1 MQYLPPAHPSI
12 TWRRSACALLVM
24 CTSQAA
30 LAAPPIAEAFFQK
43 PTAYQ
48 VVLSPD
54 GRAVSMLIN
63 SKNQRTR
70 LAVVDLDSLKAT
82 VVGSIDSRDITH
94 ATWINDKR
102 LVFSLNYEM
111 IRAGVAEAG
120 PGLFAV
126 NRDGTGYRPLVQ
138 SEPPGWVQNGADR
151 DAAQLLHYN
160 SYLAATLAAAAG
172 KSPSDDVFVAQP
184 EEISRDKVDF
194 FKLSRLNT
202 TTGRHLEVD
211 VPRNSYDWLLDGQ
224 GRIQAAYTKN
234 QGRGALWLRQ
244 ADGQLKQVD
253 EFDGLEGGVAVPL
266 WVGPDGRLYGVAT
279 PNNTRAV
286 FELDRATGK
295 PVGAALASNPGFD
308 VDPIFVAND
317 RKLLGLRYK
326 VDAEVTQW
334 LDADMQAL
342 QQRIDQLLPATANRL
357 SVPTH
362 GDSPWV
368 LVQARADVQPT
379 VSYAFN
385 RSTGKFAK
393 LGSALPAIDAK
404 QMAQTDFVRVPARD
418 GLPLPVYITLPQGP
432 PPAKKWPL
440 VVLVHGGPWVRGA
453 NWVFDRE
460 VQFLASR
467 GYAVLQP
474 EFRGSQGFGRKH
486 FEASFKQWGRAMQDD
501 VADATRW
508 AIAQGHADPQR
519 ICIAGASYGGYA
531 TLMGLVRDPDLYRCG
546 INWVG
551 VTDPS
556 LLFSRVWGDMTGEVK
571 KYGLTRLIGDP
582 EADAAMLKAVSP
594 LENAARIKQPVLMAY
609 GAWDSRV
616 PLVHGERMRDAL
628 RPHNSAVEWVV
639 YDKEGHSWVMPETH
653 IDFWG
658 RVERFLAKHLGQP

>member
-1 MQYLPPAHPSI
+1 MLRLFVGLAI
-12 TWRRSACALLVM
+12 AVAT
-24 CTSQAA
+24 AA
-30 LAAPPIAEAFFQK
+30 AAAAPPPIEAFFQK
-43 PTAYQ
+43 PTAHQ

-54 GRAVSMLIN
+54 GRAVSMLVN
-63 SKNQRTR
+63 SKDQRTR
-70 LAVVDLDSLKAT
+70 LAVVDLDTLKAT
-82 VVGSIDSRDITH
+82 AVGAVEGRDITQ
-94 ATWINDKR
+94 ATWVNDKR
-102 LVFSLNYEM
+102 LVFSLNYEL

-126 NRDGTGYRPLVQ
+126 DRDGTGFRQLVQ

-151 DAAQLLHYN
+151 DGTPLLHYN
-160 SYLAATLAAAAG
+160 SYLVATLAAVAG
-172 KSPSDDVFVAQP
+172 TNSSNDVFVAQP

-202 TTGRHLEVD
+202 TTGRFVEVD
-211 VPRNSYDWLLDGQ
+211 VPRSSYDWRLDGQ
-224 GRIQAAYTKN
+224 GRIRATYTKG

-244 ADGQLKQVD
+244 PDGTLKQVD
-253 EFDGLEGGVAVPL
+253 EFDGLTGGVAVPL
-266 WVGPDGRLYGVAT
+266 WVGPDERLYGVAT
-279 PNNTRAV
+279 PNDTKAV
-286 FELDRATGK
+286 FELDSSTGK
-295 PVGAALASNPGFD
+295 PMGKPLASNPGFD
-308 VDPIFVAND
+308 LEPTFVAND
-317 RKLLGLRYK
+317 RKLLGIRYT

-342 QQRIDQLLPATANRL
+342 QQRIDQLLPATANRI
-357 SVPTH
+357 SVPRH

-393 LGSALPAIDAK
+393 LGTALPGIDAK

-418 GLPLPVYITLPQGP
+418 GLPLPVYITLPQGS
-432 PPAKKWPL
+432 PPAKKWPM

-453 NWVFDRE
+453 NWVFDAE

-474 EFRGSQGFGRKH
+474 EFRGSTGFGRKH

-508 AIAQGHADPQR
+508 AITQGHADPQR

-531 TLMGLVRDPDLYRCG
+531 ALMGLVRDADLYRCG

-551 VTDPS
+551 VTDPQ
-556 LLFSRVWGDMTGEVK
+556 LLFSSVWGDIRGEAK
-571 KYGLTRLIGDP
+571 KYSLNRLIGDP
-582 EADAAMLKAVSP
+582 EADAALLKSVSP
-594 LENAARIKQPVLMAY
+594 LANAARIKQPLLMAY
-609 GAWDSRV
+609 GAWDARV
-616 PLVHGERMRDAL
+616 PLVHGERLRDAL

-639 YDKEGHSWVMPETH
+639 YDKEGHSWTKPETH

-658 RVERFLAKHLGQP
+658 RVERFLGKHIGAQ